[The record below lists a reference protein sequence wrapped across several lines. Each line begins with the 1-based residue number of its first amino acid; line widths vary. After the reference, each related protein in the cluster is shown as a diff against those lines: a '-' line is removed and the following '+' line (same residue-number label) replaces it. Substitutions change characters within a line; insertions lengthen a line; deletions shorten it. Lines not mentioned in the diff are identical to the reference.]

1 MMKKAIKAEINS
13 KSEKSWNDIK
23 TKSHLFGHFKGKAF
37 SEMKEFRKYLTY
49 LSQTY
54 GVNLKCLES
63 WRQEFEDS
71 VDKVWLLFTG
81 LLLEKLKEFNESLS
95 RRPIMLLRER
105 ELSQS
110 GADGANG
117 ADGVDGVDV
126 VDGANNPLIQWSDA
140 LKVNKVSSIYRY
152 SQSSSVCNPR
162 LISRK
167 GYNPGKTVPRVN
179 FTGQWLENYGFEK
192 GKRYAVY
199 GFKNHLVLKS
209 IEDSGIPT
217 KIGGRMVKDSS
228 ITLGR
233 INS

>member
-1 MMKKAIKAEINS
+1 MMKKAIKTEVNS
-13 KSEKSWNDIK
+13 KSEKSWSDIK

-37 SEMKEFRKYLTY
+37 SEMKEFRKYLTH
-49 LSQTY
+49 LSRTY

-63 WRQEFEDS
+63 WRHEFEDS

-81 LLLEKLKEFNESLS
+81 LLLEKLKESNECLS
-95 RRPIMLLRER
+95 KSPIMVLKER
-105 ELSQS
+105 DSSLMS
-110 GADGANG
+110 
-117 ADGVDGVDV
+117 ADGVDLDV

-162 LISRK
+162 RISRK
-167 GYNPGKTVPRVN
+167 GYNPGKSVPRVN
-179 FTGQWLENYGFEK
+179 FTGRWLENYGFEK

-209 IEDSGIPT
+209 VDDSWIPA
-217 KIGGRMVKDSS
+217 KIRGRMVKDSS
-228 ITLGR
+228 ITIGR

>member
-1 MMKKAIKAEINS
+1 MMKKAIKAEINI
-13 KSEKSWNDIK
+13 KSEKSWSDIK
-23 TKSHLFGHFKGKAF
+23 TKSHLLGHFKGKAF
-37 SEMKEFRKYLTY
+37 SEMKEFRKYLTH

-81 LLLEKLKEFNESLS
+81 LLLEKLKESNDCLS
-95 RRPIMLLRER
+95 RRPIMVLRER
-105 ELSQS
+105 ESSLS
-110 GADGANG
+110 GA
-117 ADGVDGVDV
+117 DGVDV

-140 LKVNKVSSIYRY
+140 LKVNKVSSLYRY

-162 LISRK
+162 RISRK
-167 GYNPGKTVPRVN
+167 GYNPGKSVPRVN
-179 FTGQWLENYGFEK
+179 FTGRWLENYGFEK

-209 IEDSGIPT
+209 VEDSGIPT

-228 ITLGR
+228 ITFGR